1 MTNHDEDLV
10 ISHTSLLATI
20 DARSKSNTKRLDDLD
35 KLASSMYEL
44 TIGFTKLVA
53 NVEQQSRDLTVMVKT
68 LESHEQKIDSIE
80 DKMETKETVARLH
93 GKVEELQNLLDD
105 KEDAKREK
113 KLNEYEDMKK
123 FIIKTLVGAAIFIV
137 GAIAMFGIVVL
148 MTLAKTGA
156 LPTP

>member
-1 MTNHDEDLV
+1 MPDHDDDIVLD
-10 ISHTSLLATI
+10 HTKLLATI
-20 DARSKSNTKRLDDLD
+20 DARSKSNTKRLDNLD
-35 KLASSMYEL
+35 KLTSAVQEL
-44 TIGFTKLVA
+44 SISFTKLVG
-53 NVEQQSRDLTVMVKT
+53 NVERQSKELTIMVQT
-68 LESHEQKIDSIE
+68 LERHEQKIEGIE
-80 DKMETKETVARLH
+80 EKMETKETVARLH

-137 GAIAMFGIVVL
+137 GAITIFGIVVL